1 MTGMS
6 SVLKIAQLAPVPLLN
21 PTLMMYVTG
30 KWRKRRMNMS
40 KTFES
45 GVLSYIHGV
54 AYVDNF
60 FPVDKRGVADI
71 NCYQC
76 RFFSRNNGIC
86 QLTKEIVP
94 YPQKYVGAKCPL
106 EFEGDDE

>member
-1 MTGMS
+1 MI
-6 SVLKIAQLAPVPLLN
+6 SV
-21 PTLMMYVTG
+21 
-30 KWRKRRMNMS
+30 RKSANNVWTIVRRLWGEDMS

-76 RFFSRNNGIC
+76 RYFSRNNGIC

-106 EFEGDDE
+106 KFEEEK

>member
-1 MTGMS
+1 MWGE
-6 SVLKIAQLAPVPLLN
+6 V
-21 PTLMMYVTG
+21 
-30 KWRKRRMNMS
+30 MS

-86 QLTKEIVP
+86 QLTKEIVS

-106 EFEGDDE
+106 EFEDMETEDSENSQSVESTENKNQKTWKAGAF